1 MSSCQLDTART
12 ELAKGI
18 TLRFDTDTIE
28 IERIAVHPYPDLQRL
43 WVRVQLSTFA
53 TPPTIRLSCRD
64 AEGNEVAETL
74 LVEWQDQYIS
84 LTMHLRHPQ
93 AEATYTLHVEVTRD
107 EQLLASEEYSFPL
120 VFAEIET

>member
-1 MSSCQLDTART
+1 MSSCQLDTARA

-28 IERIAVHPYPDLQRL
+28 IERVAVHPYPDLQRL

-64 AEGNEVAETL
+64 AEGNEVAETSNGRISTSLSPCTFAIPKQKQLIPSMSKL
-74 LVEWQDQYIS
+74 LVMNNSWPARNTPSPWS
-84 LTMHLRHPQ
+84 LKK
-93 AEATYTLHVEVTRD
+93 
-107 EQLLASEEYSFPL
+107 
-120 VFAEIET
+120 